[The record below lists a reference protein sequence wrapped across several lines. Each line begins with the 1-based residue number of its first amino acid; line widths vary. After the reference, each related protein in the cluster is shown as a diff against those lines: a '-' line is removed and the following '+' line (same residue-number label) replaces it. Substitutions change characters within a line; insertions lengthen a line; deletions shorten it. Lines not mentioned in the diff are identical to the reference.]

1 MDDNELLK
9 RIKENDKEAFVQF
22 MHAYGEKLYSRL
34 LLRLGDR
41 KLADKAFREAFI
53 GFYQTLTADD
63 SDDPIESLLF
73 GYGDRACE
81 DLLGDSPDD
90 TVDHSPSVEEPPAP
104 AVESVPAPA
113 PAAPAPCAEVRPAPA
128 VSPVVPASP
137 APVLSPDAPVSPAPA
152 VPSAPVPA
160 AAPPPPS
167 PRSDAPETEE
177 DEAEAEP
184 DDGAGDEPDPKTGG
198 KGLFG
203 LGVGVLS
210 LGIAAAIWVILG
222 LLMDMQLLPELDL
235 GYAWFSANIAP
246 WF

>member
-9 RIKENDKEAFVQF
+9 RIKEKDKEAFVQF

-81 DLLGDSPDD
+81 GLLGDSPDD
-90 TVDHSPSVEEPPAP
+90 AVDHSPSVEEPPAP

-137 APVLSPDAPVSPAPA
+137 APALSPDAPVSPAPA

-184 DDGAGDEPDPKTGG
+184 DDDAGDEPD
-198 KGLFG
+198 
-203 LGVGVLS
+203 
-210 LGIAAAIWVILG
+210 
-222 LLMDMQLLPELDL
+222 
-235 GYAWFSANIAP
+235 
-246 WF
+246 

>member
-81 DLLGDSPDD
+81 GLLGDSPDD
-90 TVDHSPSVEEPPAP
+90 AVDHSPSVEEPPAP

-184 DDGAGDEPDPKTGG
+184 DDDAGDEPDSKTGG